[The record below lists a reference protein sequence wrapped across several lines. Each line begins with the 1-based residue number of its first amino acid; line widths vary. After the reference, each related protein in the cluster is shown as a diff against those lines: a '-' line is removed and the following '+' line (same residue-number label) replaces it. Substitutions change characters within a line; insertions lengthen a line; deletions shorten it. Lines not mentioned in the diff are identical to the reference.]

1 MGYKTLLTILTE
13 VDDATTLLDTA
24 ISMASAEGAH
34 LDVMCLAIDRTQTG
48 YYFAGATA
56 LMHDE
61 TLQQARAEAARIEDA
76 AKRRLQAEDVPYAL
90 DSVVAQT
97 AVVSTVVSR
106 RARFSDVVI
115 LPKPYGEG
123 LPADAPAVIEAAM
136 FQGGVP
142 VIMTPAGTECP
153 HAPDRVV
160 LAWNESDEALAAAR
174 AALPLLRRARLV
186 DILVVDPVRHEADRA
201 DPGATLS
208 TFLSR
213 HGARVEM
220 SIIAQTTTRVSDTIK
235 RHCTDR
241 GADLLVMGAYGHSRF
256 REAILGGATRNMLE
270 HADIPVLMAH

>member
-61 TLQQARAEAARIEDA
+61 TLQRARAEAARIEDA

-220 SIIAQTTTRVSDTIK
+220 SIVAQTTTRVSDTIK